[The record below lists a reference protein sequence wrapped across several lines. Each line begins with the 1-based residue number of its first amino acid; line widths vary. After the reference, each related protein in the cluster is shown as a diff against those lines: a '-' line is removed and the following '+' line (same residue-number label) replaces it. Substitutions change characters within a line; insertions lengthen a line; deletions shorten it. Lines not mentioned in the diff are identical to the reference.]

1 MVCFSGMNNIKLNF
15 GTPQN
20 IEKQKLGL
28 FKEGFA
34 PHFLQ
39 KIHIKTTELKD
50 VSLFDLLL

>member
-1 MVCFSGMNNIKLNF
+1 MVRFSGMNNIKLNV
-15 GTPQN
+15 GTPRN

-34 PHFLQ
+34 PHFLE
-39 KIHIKTTELKD
+39 KIYIKTTELKD